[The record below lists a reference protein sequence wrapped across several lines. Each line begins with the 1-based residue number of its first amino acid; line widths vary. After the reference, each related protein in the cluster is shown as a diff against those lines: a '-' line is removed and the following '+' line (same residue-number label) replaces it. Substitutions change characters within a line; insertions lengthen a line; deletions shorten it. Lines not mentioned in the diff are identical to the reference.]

1 MSVFLRYLASMLLHL
16 MWSRAG
22 KGGPLPPVRLP
33 GKKPVNLPVLGPWQM
48 MAAMWLT
55 KKLWEK
61 YGREVKT
68 HLMSTNHPA
77 ARGIGS
83 MLPDTKNA
91 ALGTNASA
99 NASTHTSTPAPASA
113 PASVAPPGVQPA
125 PGAAGSMQG
134 TVASHD
140 TQPLPGRRLPS
151 GSILSGLRR
160 PSSKSQ
166 AAQG

>member
-33 GKKPVNLPVLGPWQM
+33 GKGPVNLPVLGPWQM
-48 MAAMWLT
+48 MAAMWLAN
-55 KKLWEK
+55 KIWEK
-61 YGREVKT
+61 YGRDVKA

-77 ARGIGS
+77 ARGVGS
-83 MLPDTKNA
+83 MLPDPKNA
-91 ALGTNASA
+91 AA
-99 NASTHTSTPAPASA
+99 NNTSTHAPASA
-113 PASVAPPGVQPA
+113 PASVTAPSVQPA
-125 PGAAGSMQG
+125 PGAAASTNGAA
-134 TVASHD
+134 ASHD
-140 TQPLPGRRLPS
+140 TQPLTGRRLPS

-160 PSSKSQ
+160 PSSGSQ